1 MLTRPL
7 LRKGLMREGMG
18 RAMVML
24 ALAALLAA
32 ASGVAQDAAEVPD
45 VVARVGEDTI
55 TRAEFLEAIESTERA
70 MRAHAQSQGQQLDG
84 GALNPQMK
92 AQILD
97 NLVNEQILIELAEQA
112 GVSVPED
119 ELDERIAALKQGRT
133 PEQWAE
139 GLRSQG
145 LTEED
150 LRERIGRRLLIQE
163 YIESAT
169 PDVEVTDEELQEAYN
184 ELKESGALEKP
195 QTADV
200 SHILVRAQGDEAK
213 WDEAKKKIDDA
224 RKRVTEGGEDFET
237 VMEEV
242 SEDPGGGVYPDTP
255 QGAMV
260 PEFDKAMFEI
270 DLNTVSDPIRT
281 QFGWHILKVTD
292 RSEAGTAT
300 LEEIEDRL
308 REQLEMQKRQEWV
321 EAKLQSARTELKV
334 EVLYN
339 PLEGQGAQAPAGLLD
354 SVI

>member
-1 MLTRPL
+1 MLTRAL
-7 LRKGLMREGMG
+7 LRP
-18 RAMVML
+18 AMIRDHVAGAIVL
-24 ALAALLAA
+24 LGVAGLLAA
-32 ASGVAQDAAEVPD
+32 APVTAQDADVPEVI
-45 VVARVGEDTI
+45 ARIGEETI
-55 TRAEFLEAIESTERA
+55 TRAEFQEAIESTERA
-70 MRAHAQSQGQQLDG
+70 MQAHAQSQGQQLNG

-97 NLVNEQILIELAEQA
+97 NLVNEQILIELAEEA
-112 GVSVPED
+112 GVTVPEN
-119 ELDERIAALKQGRT
+119 ELDERITALKQGRT

-145 LTEED
+145 VSEEE

-163 YIESAT
+163 YVESAT
-169 PDVEVTDEELQEAYN
+169 TDIEVPDAEVQKAYD
-184 ELKESGALEKP
+184 ELKEQGVLEKP
-195 QTADV
+195 KTADV

-224 RKRVTEGGEDFET
+224 RKRVTDGGEDFEA
-237 VMEEV
+237 VMNEV

-255 QGAMV
+255 EGAMV

-270 DLNTVSDPIRT
+270 ELNKVSDPIRT
-281 QFGWHILKVTD
+281 QFGWHILKVTE

-321 EAKLQSARTELKV
+321 ETKLESARSELKV

-339 PLEGQGAQAPAGLLD
+339 PLEGQAAEAPAGLIE
-354 SVI
+354 SAI